1 MLKTFRAV
9 LGFICTIMLGIL
21 ETLKIINYA
30 PKNVRH
36 SGKFPMIP
44 KIIIKKKIRQFGSFK
59 NSNS

>member
-1 MLKTFRAV
+1 MLKTFWAI

-21 ETLKIINYA
+21 ETLKILNST

-44 KIIIKKKIRQFGSFK
+44 K
-59 NSNS
+59 